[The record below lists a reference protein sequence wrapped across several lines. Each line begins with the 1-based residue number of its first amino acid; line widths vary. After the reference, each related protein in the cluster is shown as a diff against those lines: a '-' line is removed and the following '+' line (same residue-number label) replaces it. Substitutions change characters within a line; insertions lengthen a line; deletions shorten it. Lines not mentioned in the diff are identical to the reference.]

1 MKRRSIGSFVL
12 ILGIAV
18 LAVLPILLKGIPYAP
33 DSSSYYRICTS
44 FYQDLRQGDWFPSW
58 VATSFGGYGD
68 LSVRFYPP
76 LTFYVAALF
85 RTLTGNWYT
94 ASLLL
99 FILFSLTGALG
110 VFFWASSLITRKWAV
125 VSAAIFC
132 FLPFH
137 VTELFTAFMFPQFAA
152 AGFLAF
158 SLGFV
163 ERICQDSKGKYL
175 YVAGLG
181 AAYGLLIL
189 TNLPLALIGSLAL
202 ALYSGL
208 RLRRDHPISQLSA
221 LMVGAILGLL
231 SSGFFLIKVLTET
244 KWLSGDKNNYRG
256 WYDYSNN
263 FLLTSGPEGSS
274 LWLLNLIA
282 VVTLVA
288 LLPSSILL
296 LKHHRKRYA
305 PVVYLAYA
313 ALFMSIPLSKPLWLI
328 IPKLPEVQF
337 PWRWLSVVTITC
349 ALLAGIT
356 FPHWLVMARTRHRPV
371 AILALSTLLIAIS
384 FSIFQLIKGS
394 IFMDR
399 TGFYS
404 LINEIETKSADQYW
418 LPVWTPQPPTDRP
431 GASLL
436 SNQTFRVTN
445 AGATKIK
452 TLYYP
457 HWRAFMGGAS
467 LPVSPDADGSI
478 VVNAARAGEIR
489 IVWVEPFVVQAAKVL
504 SLIVWCLILGTLAFY
519 NFRQRVSPLSHL

>member
-1 MKRRSIGSFVL
+1 MGSFVF
-12 ILGIAV
+12 IPGIAI
-18 LAVLPILLKGIPYAP
+18 LAVLPILLKGIPFGP
-33 DSSSYYRICTS
+33 DSPSYYRICTS
-44 FYQDLRQGDWFPSW
+44 FYQNLGQGDWFPSW

-76 LTFYVAALF
+76 LTLYVAALF

-110 VFFWASSLITRKWAV
+110 VFFWASSLVTRKWAI

-137 VTELFTAFMFPQFAA
+137 VTELYTAFMFPQFAA

-158 SLGFV
+158 SLGGV
-163 ERICQDSKGKYL
+163 ERICQETKRKHL
-175 YVAGLG
+175 YIAGLA

-208 RLRRDHPISQLSA
+208 RLRRGQLISQLSA
-221 LMVGAILGLL
+221 LTVAAILGLL

-244 KWLSGDKNNYRG
+244 KWLSRDKNNYRG

-263 FLLTSGPEGSS
+263 FLVTSGPQGSG
-274 LWLLNLIA
+274 LWFLNLIA

-288 LLPSSILL
+288 LLPSSILI

-305 PVVYLAYA
+305 PVVFLAFA
-313 ALFMSIPLSKPLWLI
+313 ALFMSTPIGKPLWLI
-328 IPKLPEVQF
+328 IPKLHEVQF
-337 PWRWLSVVTITC
+337 PWRWLSVVTIAC

-356 FPHWLVMARTRHRPV
+356 FPLWLVMARSRHRPV
-371 AILALSTLLIAIS
+371 ALIALSTLLIAIS
-384 FSIFQLIKGS
+384 FSLFQLIKGS

-399 TGFYS
+399 AGFNR
-404 LINEIETKSADQYW
+404 LINGIQTESADQYW
-418 LPVWTPQPPTDRP
+418 LPVWTLRPPADR
-431 GASLL
+431 
-436 SNQTFRVTN
+436 
-445 AGATKIK
+445 AGAACERRR
-452 TLYYP
+452 
-457 HWRAFMGGAS
+457 HR
-467 LPVSPDADGSI
+467 
-478 VVNAARAGEIR
+478 
-489 IVWVEPFVVQAAKVL
+489 
-504 SLIVWCLILGTLAFY
+504 
-519 NFRQRVSPLSHL
+519 